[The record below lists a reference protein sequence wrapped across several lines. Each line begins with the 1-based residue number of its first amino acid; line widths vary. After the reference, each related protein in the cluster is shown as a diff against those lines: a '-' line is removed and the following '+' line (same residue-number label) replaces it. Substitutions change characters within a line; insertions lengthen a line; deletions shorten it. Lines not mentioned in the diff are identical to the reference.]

1 LAQQVLNGIVYAI
14 RQLYLFVSTL
24 DEHSQFAD
32 TVEVSLETVWEELM
46 DFLHSHITVPGVV
59 SNVTS
64 TLKGYVQA
72 VPSTVWNSV
81 PLTIVSTILSLMII
95 PWSLMKIDDF
105 FQSLAERNK
114 KELEDGPKSTTT
126 KRAASTKKTKAS

>member
-1 LAQQVLNGIVYAI
+1 
-14 RQLYLFVSTL
+14 L

-46 DFLHSHITVPGVV
+46 DFLHSHITVPAVV

-64 TLKGYVQA
+64 TLKGYAQA

-105 FQSLAERNK
+105 FQSLAEKNK
-114 KELEDGPKSTTT
+114 KELEDGPKSTTKSTTT
-126 KRAASTKKTKAS
+126 KRAASTKKTKSS